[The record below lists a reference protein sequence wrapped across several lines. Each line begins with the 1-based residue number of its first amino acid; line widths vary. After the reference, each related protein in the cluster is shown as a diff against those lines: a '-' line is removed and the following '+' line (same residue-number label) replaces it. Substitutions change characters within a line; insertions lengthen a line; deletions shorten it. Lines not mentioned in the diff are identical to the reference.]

1 MYLDFYNLKKEP
13 FRNSPDPEFLFLSPS
28 HREALASILYGVE
41 HRKGFITIIG
51 EVGLGK
57 TSILRYYL
65 EQVVKENLETIY
77 LFNPTLSFSGLM
89 KNILREQGF
98 SPGAEG
104 PAELVNK
111 FHHILI
117 DRFKQ
122 GRNVVLIIDEAQNMP
137 VETLESLRMLS
148 NLETSKEKLLQ
159 IVLVGQPE
167 LEDKL
172 RLREL
177 RQLRQRIAIKTT
189 IAPLSKKESFQYI
202 KHRLATASHDGPAVF
217 TQWALKM
224 IIAESRGVP
233 RLINILCDNALITG
247 FGYQKKS
254 ITPGI
259 VWEVINDF
267 KGKKIAAFEMGLLVS
282 TVVLLLVTG
291 VILVV
296 LFRDHAFSPVTTLVT
311 QPALQGNGGT
321 PDNER
326 GDVLRKVQLV
336 ENSGQGSP
344 LAKTLASE
352 SGQVPIPII
361 KTVKKIGHGK
371 SPKSVRKKNPGSA
384 KSTPVWTEQKIALS
398 PGSLSPEDK

>member
-13 FRNSPDPEFLFLSPS
+13 FKNSPDPEFLFLSPS

-51 EVGLGK
+51 EVGVGK

-77 LFNPTLSFSGLM
+77 IFNPALSFSGLM

-98 SPGAEG
+98 SPRTEE
-104 PAELVNK
+104 PAEMVNQ
-111 FHHILI
+111 FHRILI
-117 DRFKQ
+117 DRFRQ

-172 RLREL
+172 QLREL
-177 RQLRQRIAIKTT
+177 RQLQQRIAIKTT
-189 IAPLSKKESFQYI
+189 IAPLSKKDCFQYI
-202 KHRLATASHDGPAVF
+202 KHRLATASHDGSEVF

-233 RLINILCDNALITG
+233 RLLNVLCDNALITG
-247 FGYQKKS
+247 FGYQKKR

-267 KGKKIAAFEMGLLVS
+267 KGKKSSVFESGLLIA
-282 TVVLLLVTG
+282 TAVLLLVTG
-291 VILVV
+291 VFFVV
-296 LFRDHAFSPVTTLVT
+296 LFRDHAFSPITVVS
-311 QPALQGNGGT
+311 QPSLQENGGT
-321 PDNER
+321 PDAEW
-326 GDVLRKVQLV
+326 GDVLRKVQPV
-336 ENSGQGSP
+336 ENFGQSRALG
-344 LAKTLASE
+344 KTLAPE
-352 SGQVPIPII
+352 PGKGPTPTI
-361 KTVKKIGHGK
+361 KTVKKSG
-371 SPKSVRKKNPGSA
+371 
-384 KSTPVWTEQKIALS
+384 TL
-398 PGSLSPEDK
+398 